1 MLCAYPTE
9 TSEVIKMVCK
19 INNSRLGEE
28 MDLYKAVE
36 FLDDY
41 TIIYECF
48 HAMAF
53 GCQALETGHCDHG
66 ESCMDI

>member
-1 MLCAYPTE
+1 
-9 TSEVIKMVCK
+9 MVCK

-28 MDLYKAVE
+28 MALYSAVE

-48 HAMAF
+48 HDMAF
-53 GCQALETGHCDHG
+53 GCQLLETGHCDHG